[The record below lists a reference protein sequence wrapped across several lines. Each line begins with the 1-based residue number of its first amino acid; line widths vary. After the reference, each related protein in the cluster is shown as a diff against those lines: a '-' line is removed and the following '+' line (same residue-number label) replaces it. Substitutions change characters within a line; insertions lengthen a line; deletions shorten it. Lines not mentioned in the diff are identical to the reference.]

1 MMTAT
6 AHQPLRGNL
15 LENEPM
21 SRHTTWRVGGP
32 AERFYKPADLQDLQV
47 FMQGLSGNE
56 PIYWIGLGSNLLV
69 RDGGIRGTVIYTTN
83 LLAEIALQGE
93 QRVRVEA
100 GVPCAKV
107 ARFCARNGLVG
118 AEFLAGIP
126 GTMGGAL
133 AMNAGAFGGETWE
146 RVVAVETIDHQGQL
160 HRRSPDEYEIGYRH
174 VAGPKGEW
182 FVAALLQ
189 LQAGETETG
198 QQNIRQLLDK
208 RGASQPTREANAGS
222 VFRNPEGDYSARLI
236 ESCGLKGKRIGAAC
250 VSEKHAN
257 FIINTGGASAA
268 DIEALIEEVASI
280 VKRECGVQLET
291 EVRIIGEKS
300 KP

>member
-1 MMTAT
+1 MVAREPTT
-6 AHQPLRGNL
+6 LRGTL
-15 LENEPM
+15 LENESM

-32 AERFYKPADLQDLQV
+32 AERFYKPADLADLQV
-47 FMQGLSGNE
+47 FMQTLTADE
-56 PIYWIGLGSNLLV
+56 PLYWVGLGSNLLV

-83 LLAEIALQGE
+83 LLADIAQQGE
-93 QRVRVEA
+93 QQIRVEA

-160 HRRSPDEYEIGYRH
+160 HRRRPAEYEIGYRH
-174 VAGPKGEW
+174 VVGPQGEW

-189 LQAGETETG
+189 LEKGETEAG
-198 QQNIRQLLDK
+198 QQNIRELLDK
-208 RGASQPTREANAGS
+208 RGASQPTKEANAGS
-222 VFRNPEGDYSARLI
+222 VFRNPDGDYSARLI
-236 ESCGLKGKRIGAAC
+236 ESCGLKGKCIGKAC
-250 VSEKHAN
+250 VSKKHAN
-257 FIINTGGASAA
+257 FIINTGDARAA
-268 DIEALIEEVASI
+268 DIEALIEEVAST

-291 EVRIIGEKS
+291 EVCIIGEKN
-300 KP
+300 KA